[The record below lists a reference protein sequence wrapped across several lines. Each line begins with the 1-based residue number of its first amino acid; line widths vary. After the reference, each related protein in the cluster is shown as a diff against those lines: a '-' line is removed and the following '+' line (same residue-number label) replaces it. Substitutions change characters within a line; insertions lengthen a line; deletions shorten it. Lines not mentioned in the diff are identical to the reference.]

1 MSVQLAGSEEAVRW
15 SVAATDPELV
25 VCPFL
30 RERVPVEVWRN
41 RRTII
46 IHPGPKGDRGPSSLD
61 WAVMRAEPVWGVTA
75 VQAVE
80 EMDAGPIWGTR
91 TFPMQAAPVRKS
103 VLYNGPVT
111 DAAIELI
118 HEVVAK
124 AADPGFV
131 PEELDYRRSDVWG
144 RHRPIMQQADRQFCW
159 SDPTERIVRSIRAAD
174 GWPGVRSVLCGIP
187 VSVFDAHPG
196 PQDLASVPP
205 GEPGSVVLRGAGAV
219 LVRTGDGAVWVG
231 QLRRL
236 QPDPG
241 ARIKLPATMVLG
253 SRLAGIPEA
262 SDRVA
267 HHDIQY
273 RRVGAVGIVSFD
285 FYNGA
290 MSTQQCRRLC
300 NALRRAAAA
309 DTKVLLV
316 QGGEVFS
323 NGIHLNVIEA
333 ARQPRLEA
341 WRNINAINDVCREI
355 ITCTDQLVVAA
366 VAGNAG
372 AGGVML
378 ALGADRV
385 LVRDGVVLNPHYR
398 TMGLFGS
405 EYWTYVLPRRVGDIR
420 AHALTQ
426 QCLPIGATEAAQIG
440 LVDAALHAT
449 RTDFETFALEEAAR
463 LAGRNDHAHL
473 LADKRARRAAD
484 ERRRPLR
491 DYRAAE
497 LHEMARDIFSDRNG
511 FASARQAFVHKEPQH
526 ATPQRIAVHRRAG

>member
-91 TFPMQAAPVRKS
+91 TFPMQSAPVRKS

-187 VSVFDAHPG
+187 VSLFDAHPG
-196 PQDLASVPP
+196 PQHWLRYHRVSPAASCSAAQAPCWCAPATALCGLASC
-205 GEPGSVVLRGAGAV
+205 AGC
-219 LVRTGDGAVWVG
+219 D
-231 QLRRL
+231 
-236 QPDPG
+236 
-241 ARIKLPATMVLG
+241 RIRVLG
-253 SRLAGIPEA
+253 SSCPRPWC
-262 SDRVA
+262 SDRDWPAFPRRPIAWRTRTSSTGESA
-267 HHDIQY
+267 H
-273 RRVGAVGIVSFD
+273 VGIVSFD

-385 LVRDGVVLNPHYR
+385 LVRDGVVFNPHYR

-405 EYWTYVLPRRVGDIR
+405 EYWTYVLPRRVGEIR

-463 LAGRNDHAHL
+463 LAGRN
-473 LADKRARRAAD
+473 
-484 ERRRPLR
+484 
-491 DYRAAE
+491 
-497 LHEMARDIFSDRNG
+497 
-511 FASARQAFVHKEPQH
+511 
-526 ATPQRIAVHRRAG
+526 